1 MCSVCVDGA
10 DCCQAPNAG
19 CDGLPMQVVVP
30 VVVGVP
36 KRPEWAAAVG

>member
-1 MCSVCVDGA
+1 MVPTVVRH
-10 DCCQAPNAG
+10 PNAD